1 MEQAA
6 LDHVDH
12 SVINSRPDGLHRGE
26 TRPAARRL
34 RL

>member
-12 SVINSRPDGLHRGE
+12 SVINSRPDGLHRGRN
-26 TRPAARRL
+26 TARRAPSTT
-34 RL
+34 